1 MKTKLLPVACCMLL
15 TCYAINSNA
24 QSANRTL
31 SNLISPTAVNQ
42 SLLPGTN
49 NTLNLGSGGR
59 GALSWKNLYL
69 GNALYLKGNITLH
82 APGTNFFV
90 GTNAGNTSVSGV
102 YNTGAGPFSLFK
114 LTSGGYNTANGY
126 QSLYS
131 NTTGFSNTAN
141 GKGALFSNTIGDGN
155 TANGYQS
162 LYSNTTGFTN
172 TANGGGALYSNTTGN
187 ENTALGSAA
196 LSNNT
201 TGNYNTALGKAADV
215 LTVNLFNATAIGS
228 NAVVDASDK
237 VRVGD
242 GSVKSIGGAV
252 EWTKL

>member
-141 GKGALFSNTIGDGN
+141 GKGAL
-155 TANGYQS
+155 
-162 LYSNTTGFTN
+162 
-172 TANGGGALYSNTTGN
+172 YSNTTGN